1 MSTRLQSENPFDEF
15 REAVEKAII
24 DKHKNK
30 RKTFDYDIEF
40 FNEKED
46 TNMCISM
53 HQPWASLMVMG
64 FKRFEGRAWTTKYR
78 GPLWV
83 HATSKKPDPDTID
96 FLEEQYRE
104 HYALVGEDMPPF
116 PQRYLTSVVI
126 GRVDL
131 VDVLTL
137 DQYNDTVPE
146 VLREKTT
153 EPYQFVLRNPM
164 YLELPLRMAGQ
175 PNIYKM

>member
-1 MSTRLQSENPFDEF
+1 MLEGSLSTRLQSENPFDEF

-96 FLEEQYRE
+96 FLEE
-104 HYALVGEDMPPF
+104 
-116 PQRYLTSVVI
+116 
-126 GRVDL
+126 
-131 VDVLTL
+131 
-137 DQYNDTVPE
+137 
-146 VLREKTT
+146 
-153 EPYQFVLRNPM
+153 
-164 YLELPLRMAGQ
+164 
-175 PNIYKM
+175 